1 MNPSILSPPKLIQ
14 EESEF
19 QDLVDTLSSQ
29 PRLAVD
35 TESNSL
41 HAYRERVCLI
51 QFSIPGSDLLI
62 DPLSIPD
69 ISRLDTL
76 FASPKIE
83 KVFHGAEYDVM
94 CLKRDFDFKFTN
106 LFDTRVA
113 IRTLGRKRSGL
124 QDVLA
129 AEFDVQIS
137 KRYQRA
143 NWGKR
148 PLSPE
153 LLDYARLD
161 THYLLPLR
169 DHLAKALHAVGRWEE
184 ALEACEH
191 LANIDA
197 HENGYDPEGYWRI
210 SNASTLTP
218 RQIAILRELYLY
230 RDKQA
235 RRLDRPPFKVL
246 GDKTL
251 LAVAETSPRGPKAL
265 QNTPGMTPS
274 QIRRHG
280 KEILAAVKRGRQ
292 ADIPRRPGRK
302 PMDETI
308 RVRYETLRTWR
319 KRVARERKVESDII
333 LPREVL
339 LDIAQS
345 APHDAKTLQKVMA
358 PLDWRFKTYGQDI
371 LRVLWG

>member
-1 MNPSILSPPKLIQ
+1 MHPSTLPPPKLIQ
-14 EESEF
+14 EDSEF
-19 QDLVDTLSSQ
+19 HDLVDKLHTQ
-29 PRLAVD
+29 ARLAVD

-51 QFSIPGSDLLI
+51 QFSTPTSDYLI
-62 DPLSIPD
+62 DPLSLSD
-69 ISRLDTL
+69 TNRLDTL
-76 FASPKIE
+76 FASPKTE

-94 CLKRDFDFKFTN
+94 CLKRDFGFNFSN

-129 AEFDVQIS
+129 EEFDIQIS

-148 PLSPE
+148 PLSPA

-169 DHLAKALHAVGRWEE
+169 DRLEDALRSVGSWEE
-184 ALEACEH
+184 ALEVCER
-191 LANIDA
+191 LAAVDA
-197 HENGYDPEGYWRI
+197 HENGFDPEGYWRI
-210 SNASTLTP
+210 SNANTLKP

-230 RDKQA
+230 RDSQA
-235 RRLDRPPFKVL
+235 RHLDRPPFKVL

-251 LAVAETSPRGPKAL
+251 FAIAEASPKDPGAL
-265 QNTPGMTPS
+265 QNLPGMTPS
-274 QIRRHG
+274 QVRRYEKG
-280 KEILAAVKRGRQ
+280 ILAAVRRGKR
-292 ADIPRRPGRK
+292 APIPRRPRHK
-302 PMDETI
+302 PIDEI
-308 RVRYETLRTWR
+308 VRVRYEALRTWR
-319 KRVARERKVESDII
+319 KDIARERKVESDII
-333 LPREVL
+333 MPREVL
-339 LDIAQS
+339 FNIAQS
-345 APHDAKTLQKVMA
+345 APHDSESLQKVMT

-371 LRVLWG
+371 LRVLQG

>member
-1 MNPSILSPPKLIQ
+1 MQPSSLPPPKLIQ
-14 EESEF
+14 EDKDF
-19 QDLVDTLSSQ
+19 QALVDTLHSH

-51 QFSIPGSDLLI
+51 QFSIPGSDYLI
-62 DPLSIPD
+62 DPLSLSD
-69 ISRLDTL
+69 IRRLDSL
-76 FASPKIE
+76 FASPKNE
-83 KVFHGAEYDVM
+83 KVFHGAEYDIM
-94 CLKRDFDFKFTN
+94 CLKRDFDFTFSN

-124 QDVLA
+124 RDVLA
-129 AEFDVQIS
+129 EEFDIQIS

-148 PLSPE
+148 PLPPA

-169 DHLAKALHAVGRWEE
+169 DRLDEALHAVGRWEE
-184 ALEACEH
+184 ALEVCER
-191 LANIDA
+191 LADVDA
-197 HENGYDPEGYWRI
+197 HENGFDPEGYWRI
-210 SNASTLTP
+210 SKTSTLTP

-230 RDKQA
+230 RDSQA

-251 LAVAETSPRGPKAL
+251 FAIAEVSPKKSQAL
-265 QNTPGMTPS
+265 QSLPGMTPG
-274 QIRRHG
+274 QIRRHEKG
-280 KEILAAVKRGRQ
+280 LLAAVKRGQR
-292 ADIPRRPGRK
+292 APIPRRPGHK
-302 PMDETI
+302 PIDEI
-308 RVRYETLRTWR
+308 VRVRYEALRTWR
-319 KRVARERKVESDII
+319 KDIARERNVESDII
-333 LPREVL
+333 MPREVL
-339 LDIAQS
+339 FNIAKS
-345 APHDAKTLQKVMA
+345 APHDAETLQKVMA

>member
-1 MNPSILSPPKLIQ
+1 MNPSTLSPPKLIQ
-14 EESEF
+14 EESTF
-19 QDLVDTLSSQ
+19 QGLVDTLSSQ

-51 QFSIPGSDLLI
+51 QFSIPGSDFLI

-94 CLKRDFDFKFTN
+94 CLKRDFGFNFTN

-113 IRTLGRKRSGL
+113 IRTLGKKRSGL
-124 QDVLA
+124 RDVLA
-129 AEFDVQIS
+129 EEFDVQIS

-148 PLSPE
+148 PLPPE

-184 ALEACEH
+184 AREACEH

-197 HENGYDPEGYWRI
+197 HENGFDPEGYWRI

-230 RDKQA
+230 RDEQA

-251 LAVAETSPRGPKAL
+251 LAVAETSPKGPKAL

-280 KEILAAVKRGRQ
+280 NEILAAVKRGRQ
-292 ADIPRRPGRK
+292 AAIPRRPGHK
-302 PMDETI
+302 SMDEI
-308 RVRYETLRTWR
+308 VRARYETLRAWR

-339 LDIAQS
+339 FDIAQS

>member
-1 MNPSILSPPKLIQ
+1 MHPSALSPPKLIQ
-14 EESEF
+14 EDKEF
-19 QDLVDTLSSQ
+19 QDLVDTLHSQ

-51 QFSIPGSDLLI
+51 QFSIPGSDYVI
-62 DPLSIPD
+62 DPLSLPD
-69 ISRLDTL
+69 IGRLDTL
-76 FASPKIE
+76 FASPKTE
-83 KVFHGAEYDVM
+83 KVFHGAEYDIM
-94 CLKRDFDFKFTN
+94 CLKRDFNFNFSN

-124 QDVLA
+124 RDVLA
-129 AEFDVQIS
+129 EEFDVQIS

-148 PLSPE
+148 PLPPA

-169 DHLAKALHAVGRWEE
+169 DRLDEALRAVGRWEE
-184 ALEACEH
+184 AREACER
-191 LANIDA
+191 LTDVDA
-197 HENGYDPEGYWRI
+197 HENGFDPKGYWRI
-210 SNASTLTP
+210 SNTYTLTP

-230 RDKQA
+230 RDSQA
-235 RRLDRPPFKVL
+235 RNLDRPPFKVL

-251 LAVAETSPRGPKAL
+251 LAIAEASPKEPKAL
-265 QNTPGMTPS
+265 QNLQGMTPG
-274 QIRRHG
+274 QIRRYG
-280 KEILAAVKRGRQ
+280 KGILAAVKRGQR
-292 ADIPRRPGRK
+292 APIPHRPGHK
-302 PMDETI
+302 PLDEVV
-308 RVRYETLRTWR
+308 RARYEALRAWR
-319 KRVARERKVESDII
+319 KDIARARKVESDII
-333 LPREVL
+333 MPREIL
-339 LDIAQS
+339 FDIAQS
-345 APHDAKTLQKVMA
+345 APHDAETLQKVMA

>member
-1 MNPSILSPPKLIQ
+1 MHTSKLPPPRLIQ
-14 EESEF
+14 EDSEF
-19 QDLVDTLSSQ
+19 HDLLDTLHSQ

-51 QFSIPGSDLLI
+51 QFSTPESDYLI
-62 DPLSIPD
+62 DPLSLSE

-76 FASPKIE
+76 FASPKNE
-83 KVFHGAEYDVM
+83 KVFHGAEYDIM
-94 CLKRDFDFKFTN
+94 CLKRDFDFTFSN

-129 AEFDVQIS
+129 EEFDIQIS

-148 PLSPE
+148 PLPPA

-169 DHLAKALHAVGRWEE
+169 DRLDDALHAVGRWEE
-184 ALEACEH
+184 ALEVCER
-191 LANIDA
+191 LADVDP
-197 HENGYDPEGYWRI
+197 HENGFDPEGYWRI
-210 SNASTLTP
+210 ANTKSLTP

-230 RDKQA
+230 RDSQS
-235 RRLDRPPFKVL
+235 RHLDRPPFKIL

-251 LAVAETSPRGPKAL
+251 FAIAEASPKGSGAL
-265 QNTPGMTPS
+265 QNLPGMSPG
-274 QIRRHG
+274 QIRRHEKG
-280 KEILAAVKRGRQ
+280 ILAAVRRGQR
-292 ADIPRRPGRK
+292 APIPRRPGHK
-302 PMDETI
+302 PLDETV
-308 RVRYETLRTWR
+308 RVRYEALRAWR
-319 KRVARERKVESDII
+319 KGIARERNVESDII
-333 LPREVL
+333 MPREVL
-339 LDIAQS
+339 FEIAQS
-345 APHDAKTLQKVMA
+345 APHDAESLQKLMT

-371 LRVLWG
+371 LRVIWD